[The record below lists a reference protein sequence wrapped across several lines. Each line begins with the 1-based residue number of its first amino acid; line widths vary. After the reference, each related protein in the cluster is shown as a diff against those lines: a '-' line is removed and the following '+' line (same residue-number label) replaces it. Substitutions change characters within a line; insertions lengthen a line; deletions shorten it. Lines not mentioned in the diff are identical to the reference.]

1 MGFQNKLATASD
13 SQELPEFYRLLD
25 NMLSVTL
32 VETYYLLA
40 LNKLFK
46 NTDFCRV

>member
-13 SQELPEFYRLLD
+13 YQELPEFYRLLD
-25 NMLSVTL
+25 NMLPVTL

-40 LNKLFK
+40 LNKLYK
-46 NTDFCRV
+46 NTNFCGA